1 MIKKKYKISDFIICL
16 VLGAFLG
23 GISKYLDTIAV
34 DENWWTYILHFFA
47 ALFTRMGIWIL
58 IATLI
63 ASYSKTTKRAA
74 VNTFAFFIGMLIT
87 YYGYSAYLFG
97 FFPTS
102 YFLLWGSIS
111 LLSPIL
117 AIIVWHAKNNKQM
130 AVFLP
135 ALPMGLMLSLSL
147 GIGLSYIYI
156 NHFEELIMY
165 VLLCV
170 VFFKNPKQLALLVAL
185 SMLVAIFV
193 SQVTPFHF

>member
-23 GISKYLDTIAV
+23 VISKYLDTIAV

>member
-23 GISKYLDTIAV
+23 VISKYLDTIAV

-102 YFLLWGSIS
+102 YFLLWGCIS